1 MRSSTLAPDSRE
13 TFFSSHHP
21 QSLIMLCTKL
31 RNVVILLTH
40 SGRLLWINFQLFA
53 YQHNKFHGTEFYTL
67 PTPLVQKVWT
77 FIKTHRHFSV
87 GCRLASTDQNMLTSH
102 PTNGLFLFWSF
113 CWLLFYF
120 ARVEWKVFSSCT
132 DWITLL
138 TKLLCSLARWLHAAK
153 NVRDPLLCQSDN
165 MLDMNLCINLDAI
178 GYQKMK
184 VKRRRMMFIVFA
196 HIIEGILSI
205 L

>member
-1 MRSSTLAPDSRE
+1 
-13 TFFSSHHP
+13 
-21 QSLIMLCTKL
+21 MLCTKL

-40 SGRLLWINFQLFA
+40 SGRLLWINCQLFA
-53 YQHNKFHGTEFYTL
+53 YQHNKFHGLELYTL

-87 GCRLASTDQNMLTSH
+87 GCRLASTDQNMLASH
-102 PTNGLFLFWSF
+102 PTNGLSFLFSSF
-113 CWLLFYF
+113 CWLLL
-120 ARVEWKVFSSCT
+120 FSLELSEKFSRRAQIELHYWQNCYALWHDGCT
-132 DWITLL
+132 LP
-138 TKLLCSLARWLHAAK
+138 KS
-153 NVRDPLLCQSDN
+153 VRDPLLCQSDN

-184 VKRRRMMFIVFA
+184 GRRMMFIVCA